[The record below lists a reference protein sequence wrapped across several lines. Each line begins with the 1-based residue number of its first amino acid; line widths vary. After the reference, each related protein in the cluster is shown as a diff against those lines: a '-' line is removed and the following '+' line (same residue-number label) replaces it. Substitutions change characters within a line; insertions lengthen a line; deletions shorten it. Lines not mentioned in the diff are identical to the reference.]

1 MCLGSIAPED
11 TANTP
16 KYLLIIL
23 TDRRPSEPSPRNV
36 VQRYQFR
43 KK

>member
-1 MCLGSIAPED
+1 MCLGSLVPED

-16 KYLLIIL
+16 KYLLNIL
-23 TDRRPSEPSPRNV
+23 TDWRPSEPLLRDA
-36 VQRYQFR
+36 VQRQQTR

>member
-1 MCLGSIAPED
+1 MCLGSLVPED

-23 TDRRPSEPSPRNV
+23 TDWRPSEPSPRNL
-36 VQRYQFR
+36 VQRHQIR